1 MQKNI
6 NLSKLIKKENKI
18 FINNINNKYKL
29 IPFNIK
35 VTDKGNVKYFPAA
48 SKEWR
53 NKIYLYN
60 DNNMKN
66 LPVYDISINKLT
78 KSYFNS
84 YFNNK
89 FILKNHLS
97 RRWKSLSK
105 NIIYVSKPEIKHT
118 TSKAII
124 TIYVY
129 NREHLSLLKIIN
141 KIRKIKMK
149 MWIFKRFLLSFTW
162 NKKKTSFFK
171 GIKIYFNNLKNKYNK
186 VSILLYNK
194 AFKLMFYKQ
203 LIFIRRYKFR
213 LNLNKYKFESIFIN
227 KLGELISKY
236 FNKKVEFNIVNLQSI
251 ILNPDIFTEFI
262 ARKLKKR
269 KSNIIRVMSFILN
282 KAKLPKLNKRVIKNN
297 LIKNV
302 DTNLLENKYKNL
314 NLNSIVNKN
323 DFNIILKRLY
333 KTNLISLNYK
343 TLKVIN
349 NKESTYNILKLI
361 KDTRKIFFNKYKNI
375 ALDYIKYKNIG
386 GIRLEIKG
394 RLTRRYRAD
403 RAKFKMRWKGGLQN
417 YDSSFKGLSAVT
429 FRGYAN
435 SNVEYSIRTSKRRIG
450 AFAVKGWISG
460 R

>member
-1 MQKNI
+1 MKHIEFPNI
-6 NLSKLIKKENKI
+6 KYPKIKIKANNKI
-18 FINNINNKYKL
+18 FTKNVNSKFKL
-29 IPFNIK
+29 VPFNIK

-66 LPVYDISINKLT
+66 LPIYDLNINKLT

-97 RRWKSLSK
+97 WRWKSLSK
-105 NIIYVSKPEIKHT
+105 NIIYISKPEIKHT

-124 TIYVY
+124 TIYIY
-129 NREHLSLLKIIN
+129 NREHLSLSKIIN
-141 KIRKIKMK
+141 KMRKIKMK
-149 MWIFKRFLLSFTW
+149 MWVFKNNFSSFTW
-162 NKKKTSFFK
+162 NMKKSSFFK
-171 GIKIYFNNLKNKYNK
+171 GIEIYFNNLKYKYK
-186 VSILLYNK
+186 EVSVSLYNK
-194 AFKLMFYKQ
+194 AFKLMFNKQ
-203 LIFIRRYKFR
+203 LTFIRRYKLR

-227 KLGELISKY
+227 RLGELISKY
-236 FNKKVEFNIVNLQSI
+236 FNKQVEFNIVNLQSI
-251 ILNPDIFTEFI
+251 ILNPDIFTEFM

-269 KSNIIRVMSFILN
+269 TSNIIRVMSFILN
-282 KAKLPKLNKRVIKNN
+282 KAKLPRLNKRIIKNN
-297 LIKNV
+297 LTKNV
-302 DTNLLENKYKNL
+302 DFNLLENKYKNL
-314 NLNSIVNKN
+314 NLNSMINKSGLN
-323 DFNIILKRLY
+323 KILKKLY
-333 KTNLISLNYK
+333 ETKFTSFNYK
-343 TLKVIN
+343 
-349 NKESTYNILKLI
+349 NIFKLI
-361 KDTRKIFFNKYKNI
+361 KGNKKIFFNEYKNI

-417 YDSSFKGLSAVT
+417 YDSSFKGLPAVT